1 LNIIIENSTVTISLL
16 DNLKDYQIGNLG
28 FMGFE
33 KRESDG
39 AYLFQ
44 TNNPIEIL
52 LELIEY
58 LNKINID
65 YDLCKTCTSLIESY
79 QKTLQGFKK
88 LKELATNYKDGSFNE
103 NEIHEFNQSL
113 NKLLSTD
120 RKLKE
125 HQKKAAYHLY
135 LLGNGANFS
144 VPGSGKTSVVL
155 SVYEKLKK
163 EGKVNTLFVVGP
175 ASCFGP
181 WRHEFELT
189 LGRKPVYNI
198 LAGGG
203 QHVRK
208 LNYYVNNSTKSELYL
223 TTFQTLLYDQNEVKV
238 LFEEKGINIFLV
250 IDEAHYIKRI
260 EGEWAKA
267 VLNIGTLARHK
278 CVLTGTPMPRSYT
291 DAFNLFDFLWPNI
304 NVINEDSR
312 NRIRNLED
320 QRDYNTASDIINDKV
335 GPLFYRVRKI
345 ELGLT
350 KQRFHDP
357 IIVAM
362 KPCERQIY
370 DAIET
375 RIENYPKEEYARNIE
390 FVSRLYRGRI
400 IRLRQAISYA
410 GLVRTAIDGYEE
422 DLLGEDSELKE
433 IVKNYDNLEVP
444 SKIGALINQIK
455 KLNNKG
461 HKVVIWAHFIG
472 TLELIKNHLYKNGLN
487 CKMIYGGTPIERE
500 AKTKEESREQIRD
513 EFVDPKSNLDILIAN
528 PGACAESISLHK
540 TCQHAIYY
548 DLSYNCAQY
557 LQSLDRIHR
566 VGGSEKKVANYY
578 FLQYEGTIDN
588 DILENLKMKEQKMY
602 EVIEQ
607 DFGIYS
613 LDMFGED
620 DNVEAY
626 QRLFNVKNNNNE

>member
-1 LNIIIENSTVTISLL
+1 LNIIIENSTVTLSLL
-16 DNLKDYQIGNLG
+16 DNLEDYQIGNLG

-33 KRESDG
+33 KRESV
-39 AYLFQ
+39 YIFH
-44 TNNPIEIL
+44 TNNPLEIL
-52 LELIEY
+52 PELIEY
-58 LNKINID
+58 LNKSNIN
-65 YDLCKTCTSLIESY
+65 YELCKTCKSLIESY
-79 QKTLQGFKK
+79 QKTLQGFEK
-88 LKELATNYKDGSFNE
+88 LKELAANYKDGIFNE
-103 NEIHEFNQSL
+103 IEIQEFNQSL
-113 NKLLSTD
+113 NDLLSAD

-175 ASCFGP
+175 LACFGP
-181 WRHEFELT
+181 WRNEYELT

-198 LAGGG
+198 LAGGE
-203 QHVRK
+203 QYNRK
-208 LNYYVNNSTKSELYL
+208 LNYYVDNSTKSELYL

-238 LFEEKGINIFLV
+238 LFEQEGINIFLV
-250 IDEAHYIKRI
+250 IDEAHYVKRI

-267 VLNIGTLARHK
+267 VLNIGTLAKHK

-291 DAFNLFDFLWPNI
+291 DAFNLFDFLWPNN
-304 NVINEDSR
+304 NVIDEDSR
-312 NRIRNLED
+312 NRIRHLED
-320 QRDYNTASDIINDKV
+320 QGDYNTASDIINDKV
-335 GPLFYRVRKI
+335 GPLFYRVRKT

-362 KPCERQIY
+362 NPYERQIY

-375 RIENYPKEEYARNIE
+375 RIENYPKAEYARNIE

-410 GLVRTAIDGYEE
+410 GLLRTAINGYEE

-444 SKIGALINQIK
+444 SKISALINQIK
-455 KLNNKG
+455 KLNDEG

-472 TLELIKNHLYKNGLN
+472 TLELIQNHLYKRGLN

-500 AKTKEESREQIRD
+500 AKINEESREQIRD
-513 EFVDPKSNLDILIAN
+513 EFVDPNSNLDILIAN

-578 FLQYEGTIDN
+578 FFQYEGTIDN
-588 DILENLKMKEQKMY
+588 DILEDVKMKAQKMY
-602 EVIEQ
+602 DIIEQ

-626 QRLFNVKNNNNE
+626 QRLFDGKKNFNG